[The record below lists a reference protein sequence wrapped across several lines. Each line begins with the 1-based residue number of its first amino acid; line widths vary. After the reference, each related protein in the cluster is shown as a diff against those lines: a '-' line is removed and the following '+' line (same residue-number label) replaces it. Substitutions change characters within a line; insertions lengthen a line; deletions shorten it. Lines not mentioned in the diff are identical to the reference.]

1 MALIKC
7 PECQKEISEQVKTC
21 PHCGFRINKSNS
33 EKKDEPKQKSVNQ
46 TNINIKKRIPK
57 SIILAGIVVFLC
69 IPLNGPSMIIS
80 FTGIIWALIELVDEQ
95 IKNKVL
101 AVASL
106 ILFIFT
112 FIVVL
117 SFYMFF

>member
-33 EKKDEPKQKSVNQ
+33 EKKDEPKQ
-46 TNINIKKRIPK
+46 RIPK

-112 FIVVL
+112 FIVAL